1 MQINKIIVAMLLGMW
16 LLLGS
21 NVTSAQEFMAV
32 DELKPG
38 MKGIART
45 VVTGDT
51 IEEFDVEI
59 LGVMPQQGPTGGS
72 LILVKT
78 SGAVIERTGG
88 IAQGMSGSPVY
99 IDGKLVGAI
108 AYGWGMTDS
117 TVGMLTPIGE
127 MLKLFDT
134 MQVADAKALELEKE
148 KLRKTKLEK
157 EKNETQQPDKTKTG
171 VTELAKELGQAV
183 QEFLPENEQKAQLV
197 KNFQPKSTP
206 LLASGFTK
214 RGLAFLQEKLKA
226 YDLTAQEVGNVA
238 GSVSNKP
245 LEPGSAVSADLVKG
259 DLNLGALGTVTYV
272 ENDKVLAFGHPFL
285 KLGDVDYF
293 MSRAWML
300 TSVKSIA
307 SPFKLGVVGEPI
319 GRIKQDRGAGIAG
332 VLGRSPKII
341 PVLVKVHD
349 RDKGTEREFA
359 LQILSSEL
367 LSKVLIESSVYNLVD
382 RVLDRTGEGTAL
394 VSFNILADNLP
405 AERKISRQNMFYS
418 QNNITGAVTGEI
430 YTGMNL
436 LADNRFEKI
445 NIVHIDVDVDV
456 TSDCK
461 LAKIISAKSTQ
472 EKVKPGE
479 KFEIAVKIQPYRG
492 EVITKVLEYT
502 LPKQFPKGKASL
514 MVRGGASI
522 AWIQALIKQQ
532 QKETGFLQE
541 EMTKNKSLVQIVDEF
556 NNQDNNQ
563 DIVIDILPNFSKEQN
578 KNKKI
583 KKALENKPAEPN
595 PLEMLNP
602 MSGLNNNKTFSSI
615 LFGSPFKKAV
625 PTEFLV
631 NGDTMIMVEVE

>member
-1 MQINKIIVAMLLGMW
+1 MQIKKIITGMLVAVLV
-16 LLLGS
+16 LLL
-21 NVTSAQEFMAV
+21 VPQVKAQEFMSVA
-32 DELKPG
+32 ELRPG
-38 MKGIART
+38 MQGVART
-45 VVTGDT
+45 VITGDT

-59 LGVMPQQGPTGGS
+59 LGIMPQQGPTGGS
-72 LILVKT
+72 LILIKT
-78 SGAVIERTGG
+78 SGPLIERTGG

-134 MQVADAKALELEKE
+134 MAQADAKALELEKIKLQE
-148 KLRKTKLEK
+148 KKTEQNKEEQTSSVAQEEEK
-157 EKNETQQPDKTKTG
+157 SITK
-171 VTELAKELGQAV
+171 ELAAAV
-183 QEFLPENEQKAQLV
+183 QDFFPETTEKAALIN
-197 KNFQPKSTP
+197 KMQPKSTA
-206 LLASGFTK
+206 LMASGFTQ
-214 RGLAFLQEKLKA
+214 RGLSFLQERLKA
-226 YDLTAQEVGNVA
+226 YNLTAQEVGNVA
-238 GSVSNKP
+238 GSVSDKP

-272 ENDKVLAFGHPFL
+272 DQGRVLAFGHPFL

-382 RVLDRTGEGTAL
+382 RVLDRNGEGSAL
-394 VSFNILADNLP
+394 VSFNIVADNLP
-405 AERKISRQNMFYS
+405 AERKISRKNMFYS
-418 QNNITGAVTGEI
+418 QNNITGATTGEL
-430 YTGMNL
+430 YAGMNL

-445 NIVHIDVDVDV
+445 NIVHVDVDVDV
-456 TSDCK
+456 TSECK
-461 LAKIISAKSTQ
+461 LAKIISAKPGQ
-472 EKVKPGE
+472 EKVKAGE

-492 EVITKVLEYT
+492 KAQTKIIEYT
-502 LPKQFPKGKASL
+502 IPEKFPKGKASL

-522 AWIQALIKQQ
+522 AWIQAMIKQQ
-532 QKETGFLQE
+532 QRDSSFLQE
-541 EMTKNKSLVQIVDEF
+541 EMTRNKSLVQIVDEF

-563 DIVIDILPNFSKEQN
+563 DIVVDILPNFPKE
-578 KNKKI
+578 KNNGKQL
-583 KKALENKPAEPN
+583 KKALSNTQNENN

-602 MSGLNNNKTFSSI
+602 LAGVNNNKTFSSI

-625 PTEFLV
+625 PTEYLV
-631 NGDTMIMVEVE
+631 NGDTMVMVEVE